1 MNLNV
6 KEVVFRRIYFSGT
19 RSLIQDNLI
28 LRTSSREEI
37 FDSLPNSI
45 YFAEDF
51 PPTTLDFI
59 PQPAEYLHIL
69 NL

>member
-19 RSLIQDNLI
+19 RSLNQDNLI

-37 FDSLPNSI
+37 SDSLPNSL
-45 YFAEDF
+45 YFVE
-51 PPTTLDFI
+51 DFI
-59 PQPAEYLHIL
+59 PQPAEYPHTL